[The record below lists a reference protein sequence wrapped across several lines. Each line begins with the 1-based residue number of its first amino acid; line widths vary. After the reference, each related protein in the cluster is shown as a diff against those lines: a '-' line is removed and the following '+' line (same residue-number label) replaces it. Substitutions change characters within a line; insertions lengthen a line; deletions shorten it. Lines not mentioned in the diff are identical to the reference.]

1 MNNNRLSTNIVEG
14 ESIDRVQLYK
24 DIRNLLAIESY
35 AKTKKSLDLLVG
47 QARKRSLIKVISFSV

>member
-24 DIRNLLAIESY
+24 DIRNLLAVESG
-35 AKTKKSLDLLVG
+35 AKAKKSLDPPFFL
-47 QARKRSLIKVISFSV
+47 